1 MAIPYAVPLA
11 ADRASAR
18 EPPRPLTLRTIA
30 TAGLVIAACSLA
42 LALTNDDV
50 SGVQVVL
57 LE

>member
-1 MAIPYAVPLA
+1 MATPYAVPLA

-18 EPPRPLTLRTIA
+18 EPPRPLTLRAIA